1 MMETTTPIVGGPIR
15 SYYERRAREYD
26 EWWLGTGCFSSRE
39 RPGWAEEVT
48 ELITLIA
55 SLPSRRTLDVACGT
69 GFLTQHLTGEV
80 VGIDQSQT
88 MVDLAGERC
97 TDAEFVCADAVPLP
111 FEQDSFDLVFASHFY
126 GHLLP
131 DERSRFLA
139 EARRVG
145 ERLVIVDAAQRP
157 DVEPEQWQ
165 RRELHDGSVHHIY
178 KRYFTA
184 PELTRET
191 GGRSILHEGSWFVAV
206 GIDGAAEGVASALG

>member
-1 MMETTTPIVGGPIR
+1 MDTAASIVGGPIR

-26 EWWLGTGCFSSRE
+26 EWWLGTGSFSSRE

-48 ELITLIA
+48 ELITLVA

-69 GFLTQHLTGEV
+69 GFLTQHLSGEV
-80 VGIDQSQT
+80 VGIDQSPT
-88 MVDLAGERC
+88 MVELAGELC
-97 TDAEFVCADAVPLP
+97 ADGEFICADAVPLP
-111 FEQDSFDLVFASHFY
+111 FQGDSFDLVFTSHFY

-145 ERLVIVDAAQRP
+145 RRLVIVDAAQRS

-165 RRELHDGSVHHIY
+165 RRELRDGSVHHVY

-184 PELTRET
+184 AELVRET
-191 GGRSILHEGSWFVAV
+191 GARSVLHEGNWFVAV
-206 GIDGAAEGVASALG
+206 GVDGAGGKATDAVG